1 MGFENRIFISA
12 EQFTMNRL
20 NPFSGGQQA
29 TSMRSSKPTA
39 VILLE
44 NGSTPPALTV
54 LRDLSSSGGAAKQK
68 PLAQSREQ
76 SPRGGHGDSSLRST
90 PTSFEPIP
98 LRDFQQ
104 GSLRDLIMRFNCL
117 GYCILYIKG
126 LMSIDHM
133 TPAQGATCKRA
144 QVIFT
149 LEQFKRDEKFH
160 GTDVFHFIAGKL
172 IKQLAVLGD
181 KHIFSELELL
191 FFVCQATANQTCIEK
206 FKESFMHQMSKTCS
220 SIDQIFWL
228 LCWICVM
235 TMSDAPYNPELYN
248 HFFRWFE
255 AMINGDESPE
265 DVPDYVARIV
275 EDMQARVQAA
285 FDALPEDPR
294 STPQQINEACA
305 KLCIDPPSLDED
317 GDQDG
322 DNASVGGQSAASSV
336 FSVGGTRHNPM
347 DRFDEGIETI
357 SQLLQSHKQSHHLF
371 REMTAQ
377 QLERLIRG
385 LLRRMTRRRKG
396 NRSLRS
402 FNRILCE
409 KLLEIVNRHGSDY
422 KLNLS
427 EIVLK
432 VIQATGILD
441 IGLRLWELVS
451 HERNNSKIV
460 YSALFAALIMMRLGN
475 HTMLR
480 NQAVVDLIFDSAFSC
495 CDSDIP
501 QSADFPEHFAV
512 ILQSAIDSASKEVGD
527 ALSGTWQVPRYLSD
541 AISKRSSSRKPAPK
555 HASAQGGG
563 AAAPKHESAQG
574 GGAAAPPKKPS
585 PKDNA
590 VDEDL
595 AALLRQQEE
604 LTARIAASKN
614 ASGRK

>member
-1 MGFENRIFISA
+1 
-12 EQFTMNRL
+12 
-20 NPFSGGQQA
+20 
-29 TSMRSSKPTA
+29 
-39 VILLE
+39 
-44 NGSTPPALTV
+44 
-54 LRDLSSSGGAAKQK
+54 
-68 PLAQSREQ
+68 
-76 SPRGGHGDSSLRST
+76 
-90 PTSFEPIP
+90 
-98 LRDFQQ
+98 
-104 GSLRDLIMRFNCL
+104 MRFNCL
-117 GYCILYIKG
+117 GYCISDIKD
-126 LMSIDHM
+126 LMSIDHL
-133 TPAQGATCKRA
+133 TPAQAATSGRA
-144 QVIFT
+144 QVNFT
-149 LEQFKRDEKFH
+149 LEQFKRNEKFH

-191 FFVCQATANQTCIEK
+191 FFVCQATANQACIEK
-206 FKESFMHQMSKTCS
+206 FKESFMHQMSEMCS

-255 AMINGDESPE
+255 AMINGEESPE

-285 FDALPEDPR
+285 FDSLPEDPK
-294 STPQQINEACA
+294 STRQQIEEACA
-305 KLCIDPPSLDED
+305 ELCIDPPHLDED
-317 GDQDG
+317 GDPDDDDASDG
-322 DNASVGGQSAASSV
+322 GRSAASSV
-336 FSVGGTRHNPM
+336 YSVGGTCHNPM

-357 SQLLQSHKQSHHLF
+357 SQLLQSYKQSHPLF

-451 HERNNSKIV
+451 HERNNPEIV
-460 YSALFAALIMMRLGN
+460 NSALFAALIMMRLGN

-501 QSADFPEHFAV
+501 QSVDFPEHFAV
-512 ILQSAIDSASKEVGD
+512 ILQSAIDSAREEVGN
-527 ALSGTWQVPRYLSD
+527 ALDGTWQVPKYLSD

-555 HASAQGGG
+555 HASVHGGG
-563 AAAPKHESAQG
+563 AAAPKHESAHG
-574 GGAAAPPKKPS
+574 GRATAPPKKPA

-595 AALLRQQEE
+595 AALLRQHEE
-604 LTARIAASKN
+604 LTAKIAAAKKT
-614 ASGRK
+614 GGGKK